1 MKSIIFL
8 SSYKLA
14 TYGGTEVWIYKMAN
28 FLAEKG
34 YEVTVI
40 SSNRILDKERIKL
53 IDILKDKKFNYIIS
67 NREFF
72 NISALKELLK
82 SERDIP
88 LYTSDNFALKLS
100 IYFDLIKFHKVIF
113 GNHAISTKPEF
124 KVVRYKYILTKYL
137 LKEFNKRGKLYF
149 HVLNSAQKLMYEKLG
164 MKNIYLLPNFIEA
177 KYYPFPKENNE
188 FIVLYLARFS
198 EIKGIDLIPQIIHN
212 VLTKNRDIKFFIAGS
227 GEKYYE
233 NIIKELENKYPK
245 NVKYLGFIFGEEK
258 RKALS
263 EASLYILPSRYETGV
278 PTLAVGEAIVSGLP
292 FIGSNLIAFRDL
304 LKYDKKFGYIV
315 KDYDPREFADKI
327 LEIYDFWKNNHKEYF
342 ESRKYISKRARE
354 LFDIEKIGN
363 QFIQIFLK

>member
-8 SSYKLA
+8 SSYKLT

-34 YEVTVI
+34 YDVTVI

-53 IDILKDKKFNYIIS
+53 IDILKDKKFDYIIS

-72 NISALKELLK
+72 NISALKELLE

-100 IYFDLIKFHKVIF
+100 IYFDLIRFHRIIF
-113 GNHAISTKPEF
+113 GSHAISTKPEF

-137 LKEFNKRGKLYF
+137 LKEFNRREKLYF

-164 MKNIYLLPNFIEA
+164 MKNVYLLPNFIET

-188 FIVLYLARFS
+188 FIVLFLARFS
-198 EIKGIDLIPQIIHN
+198 LHKGIDILPKIINN
-212 VLTKNRDIKFFIAGS
+212 VLSKNKEIKFVIVGS

-233 NIIKELENKYPK
+233 NIIKELENKYPS
-245 NVKYLGFIFGEEK
+245 NIKYLGFISEEEK
-258 RKALS
+258 RRIISKASIYL
-263 EASLYILPSRYETGV
+263 LPSRYETGV
-278 PTLAVGEAIVSGLP
+278 PTLAIGEAIVSGLP
-292 FIGSNLIAFRDL
+292 FIGSNIIAFRDL

-315 KDYDPREFADKI
+315 KDYDPKAFANKI
-327 LEIYDFWKNNHKEYF
+327 LEIYDFWKNNSKEYF

-363 QFIQIFLK
+363 QFIQTFLK